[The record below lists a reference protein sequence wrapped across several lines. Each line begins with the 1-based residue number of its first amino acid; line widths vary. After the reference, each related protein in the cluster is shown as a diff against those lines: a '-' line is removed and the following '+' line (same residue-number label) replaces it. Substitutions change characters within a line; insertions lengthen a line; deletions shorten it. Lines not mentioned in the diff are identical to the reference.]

1 MSDIYYRHWKKM
13 NNWHRIKMWTEKK
26 LLKPHKLFGI
36 FRLYDTNG
44 GGDYG
49 RDEGKVGKNMEARI
63 KKFLTKYPHAENFTA
78 LDPTDPEHF
87 YSTNRDP
94 VSRFLIRQDKFMAEG
109 FSEDK
114 SFELA
119 EKEMSEELQKE
130 KYERSLFEGL
140 ATSNRSRS
148 LMSIYEQQA
157 EYESRQKVAQLT
169 RDMGNF
175 KRFQADLERRYDEI
189 LQEKGQNLDHSENVK
204 ESTEKN
210 EKIEKYS
217 KKYEPVT
224 YRTSD
229 MSNPEGE
236 NKKSIQNLFSAR
248 SEKLLDYFHSFSEIK
263 DGISNLTDKEII
275 LKANETPS
283 KLKDSFNV
291 LSKKLA
297 KYEIELNSE
306 GKIDYTKIKD
316 QNALSWI
323 KTNEKLITV
332 CLICKDL
339 NFEAPHI
346 VNKNEIKNR
355 IMSEIE
361 DEEQRLKNAAD
372 RQSQLESESEIE
384 RMRKKKT
391 NYESYFG
398 ILPNYNAD
406 VLAKKSDRF
415 SEGAGRNMKKFV
427 KFEEFVKEFSNKYM
441 FDNDL
446 LYDTYYYWEDLDQ
459 KEMRLRELWIN
470 SRKERLE
477 QNMKRPEALSKE
489 LTKLNDNISVL
500 VRNLRR
506 KIDQTLLKNR
516 KHPIFGANYR
526 YYKYDEFMLDSEI
539 EFHKIKKFLE
549 SSPEKIKNDPEIGY
563 KYKELIDLLK
573 RKKIG
578 EATTSQFEDPID
590 EFKEEKKEEEQVDE
604 DITENIESQ
613 EKVKISGKSRSARRE
628 MEKALGATGKVEKVD
643 EELGKVKESI
653 VSHFENI
660 IKTQVAA
667 GTASKKDKKL
677 LDKTLNKN
685 VKPTMKNAKKK

>member
-49 RDEGKVGKNMEARI
+49 RDESKVGKNMEARI

-94 VSRFLIRQDKFMAEG
+94 VSRFLIRQSKFMAEG

-189 LQEKGQNLDHSENVK
+189 LQEKGQNLDHTENVK

>member
-49 RDEGKVGKNMEARI
+49 RDESKVGKNMEARI

-94 VSRFLIRQDKFMAEG
+94 VSRFLIRQNKFMAEG

-175 KRFQADLERRYDEI
+175 KRFQADLERKYDEI
-189 LQEKGQNLDHSENVK
+189 LQEKGQNLDHTENVK

-283 KLKDSFNV
+283 KLKDS
-291 LSKKLA
+291 LS
-297 KYEIELNSE
+297 N
-306 GKIDYTKIKD
+306 
-316 QNALSWI
+316 
-323 KTNEKLITV
+323 
-332 CLICKDL
+332 
-339 NFEAPHI
+339 
-346 VNKNEIKNR
+346 
-355 IMSEIE
+355 
-361 DEEQRLKNAAD
+361 
-372 RQSQLESESEIE
+372 
-384 RMRKKKT
+384 
-391 NYESYFG
+391 
-398 ILPNYNAD
+398 
-406 VLAKKSDRF
+406 
-415 SEGAGRNMKKFV
+415 
-427 KFEEFVKEFSNKYM
+427 
-441 FDNDL
+441 
-446 LYDTYYYWEDLDQ
+446 
-459 KEMRLRELWIN
+459 
-470 SRKERLE
+470 
-477 QNMKRPEALSKE
+477 
-489 LTKLNDNISVL
+489 
-500 VRNLRR
+500 
-506 KIDQTLLKNR
+506 
-516 KHPIFGANYR
+516 
-526 YYKYDEFMLDSEI
+526 
-539 EFHKIKKFLE
+539 
-549 SSPEKIKNDPEIGY
+549 
-563 KYKELIDLLK
+563 
-573 RKKIG
+573 
-578 EATTSQFEDPID
+578 
-590 EFKEEKKEEEQVDE
+590 
-604 DITENIESQ
+604 
-613 EKVKISGKSRSARRE
+613 
-628 MEKALGATGKVEKVD
+628 
-643 EELGKVKESI
+643 
-653 VSHFENI
+653 
-660 IKTQVAA
+660 
-667 GTASKKDKKL
+667 
-677 LDKTLNKN
+677 
-685 VKPTMKNAKKK
+685 